1 MFLPPANLYVTLTPV
16 FTVTL
21 HVAFLPSFVNAV
33 IVAVPAFLAV
43 TLPFLLTVATFLLLE
58 DQVIFL
64 YLAFV
69 GLTVAVKVNV
79 AFVPTVILLA
89 FNLTDLTF
97 T

>member
-1 MFLPPANLYVTLTPV
+1 MFLPFAKLYVTFTPA

-21 HVAFLPSFVNAV
+21 HVAFLPSFVKAV

-43 TLPFLLTVATFLLLE
+43 TLPFLTVATFVLLE
-58 DQVIFL
+58 DQVMFL
-64 YLAFV
+64 YLAFA
-69 GLTVAVKVNV
+69 GATVAVKVNV
-79 AFVPTVILLA
+79 ALVPTVIFLA